1 MQKFFKEKSETKKHI
16 FKIVRLV
23 SFLVISIILFIFSFN
38 ILHSDV
44 SEKMFE
50 FDRNKWILFGL
61 FLIIIILNAD
71 ELFIDTFKSLI
82 HFKFDEKVL
91 MTIAAIAAYIL
102 GEYFEAT
109 MIVLLFNLGEAIE
122 DYSNYKSS
130 SNIQSLFNTNPTKAN
145 LLDLNTNLL
154 TSINAKQ
161 LKVGQTIVIKP
172 GEEIPVDCTII
183 KGSSSIDNS
192 NITGEYK
199 PCDVSENDYL
209 HSGSININ
217 GSLTCLVEQTYDN
230 STVSQSIKLIKESE
244 KNKSETQ
251 KFITKFAKI
260 YTPIMIG
267 ISLLIFIIYICID
280 TNQWE
285 KSLNTSLSIL
295 LTACPCAF
303 VISIPIAYSSTIASM
318 VKHSILI
325 KGGKYLDGL
334 AKTKT
339 IIFDKTGTLTTGQLK
354 INKIVSL
361 NNHYTN
367 KQIVELIAS
376 LELYSS
382 HSLALAFKNLDN
394 KKLNITNVKEIPG
407 YGLIGKLD
415 NKEVLCGNKKLM
427 IKNKVEILDSL
438 DSNETIIYLAIQNKI
453 IGYVTLKDQI
463 RHNAK
468 NIIKKLKKIGV
479 NNFYILSGDNQSV
492 VDEVVQELNLTKGYG
507 NLLPEDK
514 VEMYKKIKNGNK
526 NCVYVGDGLNDAP
539 ILKLA
544 DIGIAFDKGQKLIK
558 TTADIIFMGDKNYYV
573 TNSLNPIYD
582 LIFYSKKTC
591 KTILFNLCFIFI
603 VKAIVF
609 VTILAISF
617 YDNMATTQ
625 LILGLVSD
633 VVLTLLTTL
642 NSLRLLKR

>member
-1 MQKFFKEKSETKKHI
+1 MQKSFKEKSETKKHI

-23 SFLVISIILFIFSFN
+23 SFLIISIILFIFSFN

-50 FDRNKWILFGL
+50 FDRNKWILFSL
-61 FLIIIILNAD
+61 FLVIIILNAD

-91 MTIAAIAAYIL
+91 MTIASIAAYIL

-318 VKHSILI
+318 VKNSILI

-415 NKEVLCGNKKLM
+415 NKQVLCGNKKLM
-427 IKNKVEILDSL
+427 IKNKVEILDSIN
-438 DSNETIIYLAIQNKI
+438 SNETIIYLAIENKI

-591 KTILFNLCFIFI
+591 KTILFNLYFIFI

-609 VTILAISF
+609 ITILAISF

>member
-1 MQKFFKEKSETKKHI
+1 MQKSFKEKSETKKHI

-23 SFLVISIILFIFSFN
+23 SFLIISIILFIFSFN

-50 FDRNKWILFGL
+50 FDRNKWILFSL
-61 FLIIIILNAD
+61 FLVIIILNAD

-394 KKLNITNVKEIPG
+394 KKINITNVKEIPG

-415 NKEVLCGNKKLM
+415 NKQVLCGNKKLM
-427 IKNKVEILDSL
+427 IKNKVEILDSIN
-438 DSNETIIYLAIQNKI
+438 SNETIIYLAIENKI

-582 LIFYSKKTC
+582 LIFYAKKTC
-591 KTILFNLCFIFI
+591 KTILFNLYFIFI

>member
-1 MQKFFKEKSETKKHI
+1 MQKSFKEKTETKKHI

-23 SFLVISIILFIFSFN
+23 SFLIISIILFIFSFN

-50 FDRNKWILFGL
+50 FDRNKWILFSL
-61 FLIIIILNAD
+61 FLVIIILNAD

-91 MTIAAIAAYIL
+91 MTIASIAAYIL

-280 TNQWE
+280 SNQWE

-354 INKIVSL
+354 INKTVSL

-382 HSLALAFKNLDN
+382 HSLALTFKNLDN

-415 NKEVLCGNKKLM
+415 NKQVLCE
-427 IKNKVEILDSL
+427 IKN
-438 DSNETIIYLAIQNKI
+438 
-453 IGYVTLKDQI
+453 
-463 RHNAK
+463 
-468 NIIKKLKKIGV
+468 
-479 NNFYILSGDNQSV
+479 
-492 VDEVVQELNLTKGYG
+492 
-507 NLLPEDK
+507 
-514 VEMYKKIKNGNK
+514 
-526 NCVYVGDGLNDAP
+526 
-539 ILKLA
+539 
-544 DIGIAFDKGQKLIK
+544 
-558 TTADIIFMGDKNYYV
+558 
-573 TNSLNPIYD
+573 
-582 LIFYSKKTC
+582 
-591 KTILFNLCFIFI
+591 
-603 VKAIVF
+603 
-609 VTILAISF
+609 
-617 YDNMATTQ
+617 
-625 LILGLVSD
+625 
-633 VVLTLLTTL
+633 
-642 NSLRLLKR
+642 